1 MLIAIFKA
9 CGIFSWVGESDKM
22 VESVD
27 KDKLFQAKAFSSFAS
42 FFSFHSLNKV

>member
-22 VESVD
+22 VEEVD
-27 KDKLFQAKAFSSFAS
+27 KDKPFQAYISSKFCEFF
-42 FFSFHSLNKV
+42 FFSFLE